1 MRKIQLKGERGM
13 CLVRPEFSWGPTFG
27 PCPREHREFKSEK
40 EAKEYIKEN
49 IKAIGVEIV

>member
-27 PCPREHREFKSEK
+27 PCPREHREFKSEQ
-40 EAKEYIKEN
+40 EAREYISEYIKG
-49 IKAIGVEIV
+49 IAVEIV